1 MTNSARASIRR
12 TWKGSNVTNRLTGVA
27 AAISAVLLALTL
39 MAPTPTADA
48 AVDTADSSIPVDPGT
63 NLEMHAT
70 ANCIAAEAKCL
81 FDARANLRRGPDVLG
96 FPGDLWARQTTTLR
110 TMDRGVYVGNFNF
123 DAPNTRS
130 FKSLT
135 DVEFTTIY
143 FGGGP
148 PEKFQLR
155 GIAWPVD
162 QRTGAPRTDVPLIVC
177 SHIQVVYSGVNITSP
192 DACAQA
198 SFS

>member
-27 AAISAVLLALTL
+27 AAISTVLLALTL
-39 MAPTPTADA
+39 MAPTPRAAA
-48 AVDTADSSIPVDPGT
+48 AVDTADSSVPVDPGT
-63 NLEMHAT
+63 NLEMHVT

-81 FDARANLRRGPDVLG
+81 FDANANLRRGPDVLG
-96 FPGDLWARQTTTLR
+96 FPDLWARQTTTLR
-110 TMDRGVYVGNFNF
+110 TLDRSVYINFNF

-148 PEKFQLR
+148 PEKFQFR

-177 SHIQVVYSGVNITSP
+177 SHIQVVYGGVNITSP

-198 SFS
+198 AFS

>member
-1 MTNSARASIRR
+1 MT
-12 TWKGSNVTNRLTGVA
+12 KRLANLAATVA
-27 AAISAVLLALTL
+27 AALVTLAFVVPASAG
-39 MAPTPTADA
+39 A
-48 AVDTADSSIPVDPGT
+48 AVDTADSSIPVDPAT
-63 NLEMHAT
+63 NLEMHVT

-81 FDARANLRRGPDVLG
+81 FNADANLRRGPDVLG

-110 TMDRGVYVGNFNF
+110 TMDRGVYINFNF

-135 DVEFTTIY
+135 DVEFATIY

-177 SHIQVVYSGVNITSP
+177 SHIQVVYAGVNITSP

-198 SFS
+198 AFS

>member
-1 MTNSARASIRR
+1 MR
-12 TWKGSNVTNRLTGVA
+12 KQLTGVA
-27 AAISAVLLALTL
+27 AALAAVWLALGL
-39 MAPTPTADA
+39 VAPATASA
-48 AVDTADSSIPVDPGT
+48 AVDTADASIPVDPASM
-63 NLEMHAT
+63 LEMHVT

-81 FDARANLRRGPDVLG
+81 FNTNANLRRGPDVSG
-96 FPGDLWARQTTTLR
+96 FPGDLWARQTTALR
-110 TMDRGVYVGNFNF
+110 TMDRGVYINFNF

-148 PEKFQLR
+148 PEKFGFR

-177 SHIQVVYSGVNITSP
+177 SHIQVVYAGVNVTSP

-198 SFS
+198 AFS

>member
-1 MTNSARASIRR
+1 M
-12 TWKGSNVTNRLTGVA
+12 TNRLTGVA
-27 AAISAVLLALTL
+27 AAISAMLLALML
-39 MAPTPTADA
+39 IAPATAVA
-48 AVDTADSSIPVDPGT
+48 AVDTADSSIPVDPAT
-63 NLEMHAT
+63 NLEMHVT

-81 FDARANLRRGPDVLG
+81 FDANANLRRGPDVLG

-110 TMDRGVYVGNFNF
+110 TMDRSVYINFNF

-148 PEKFQLR
+148 PEKFRFR

-162 QRTGAPRTDVPLIVC
+162 QRTGGPRTDVPLIVC
-177 SHIQVVYSGVNITSP
+177 SHIQVVYGGVNITSP

-198 SFS
+198 AFS

>member
-1 MTNSARASIRR
+1 M
-12 TWKGSNVTNRLTGVA
+12 TNRLTGVA

-39 MAPTPTADA
+39 MSPTTAVA
-48 AVDTADSSIPVDPGT
+48 AVDTANSSIPVDPAT
-63 NLEMHAT
+63 NLEMHVS

-81 FDARANLRRGPDVLG
+81 FNADANLRRGPDVLG

-110 TMDRGVYVGNFNF
+110 TMDRSVYINFNF

-135 DVEFTTIY
+135 DVEFATIY

-148 PEKFQLR
+148 PEKFQFR

-177 SHIQVVYSGVNITSP
+177 SHIQVVYGGVNITSP

-198 SFS
+198 AFS

>member
-1 MTNSARASIRR
+1 
-12 TWKGSNVTNRLTGVA
+12 
-27 AAISAVLLALTL
+27 
-39 MAPTPTADA
+39 MAPMASAAA
-48 AVDTADSSIPVDPGT
+48 AVDAADSSVPVDPAT

-81 FDARANLRRGPDVLG
+81 FDANANLRRGPDVLG

-110 TMDRGVYVGNFNF
+110 TMDRGVYIHFTF

-148 PEKFQLR
+148 PERYRFH

-198 SFS
+198 AFS